1 MSQSFS
7 YRHLYY
13 FWVVAKE
20 GGISRAA
27 ERLGMAVQTVSAQV
41 RELERSLGVQLLRPQ
56 GRGVVLTEAGQRAMQ
71 QAEVIFELGEALPDL
86 LRPRSG
92 TQPSVRLALGV
103 SDTLPKLVVR
113 HLVQPVL
120 DTPGLRLLCHEQ
132 HFEDLLGNLAVHK
145 LDLVLADR
153 PAPPRA
159 GLTVFNH
166 AMGSSG
172 LAWYGVAGLALRAKK
187 KFPLGLA
194 DIPVLLPASNAE
206 VRPHIDHWFARLGI
220 PPRTVGEFEDS
231 ALLKI
236 FAAGGMG
243 IFPAPEL
250 VEQQLLAQYG
260 VRRIGPLE
268 GVVERFYCIST
279 ERRVVHPLVRRMVE
293 KAGSAA
299 IPLAD
304 RAATYR
310 E

>member
-1 MSQSFS
+1 
-7 YRHLYY
+7 
-13 FWVVAKE
+13 
-20 GGISRAA
+20 
-27 ERLGMAVQTVSAQV
+27 MAVQTVSAQV
-41 RELERSLGVQLLRPQ
+41 RELERALGVQLLRPQ
-56 GRGVVLTEAGQRAMQ
+56 GRGVVLTEPGERAVR
-71 QAEVIFELGEALPDL
+71 QAEMIFELGEALPEL
-86 LRPRSG
+86 LRPQSG
-92 TQPSVRLALGV
+92 SQPAVRLALGV

-120 DTPGLRLLCHEQ
+120 NTPGLRLLCHEQ

-159 GLTVFNH
+159 GLNVFNH

-172 LAWYGVAGLALRAKK
+172 LAWYGTAELAVRARK

-194 DIPVLLPASNAE
+194 DVPVLLPASNAE
-206 VRPHIDHWFARLGI
+206 VRPHVDNWFARLGI
-220 PPRTVGEFEDS
+220 SPRTVGEFEDS

-243 IFPAPEL
+243 VFPAPEL
-250 VEQQLLAQYG
+250 VEQQLVAQYG

-279 ERRVVHPLVRRMVE
+279 ERRVVHPLVRRMVD
-293 KAGSAA
+293 AGSAA
-299 IPLAD
+299 MALAA
-304 RAATYR
+304 RS
-310 E
+310 